1 MMGKRAPLDNPN
13 RGLSSAATDRLEQ
26 QRQLESCVESRLTDV
41 GEIVARVVGA
51 PYPSLLQDKDA
62 IRQTLEKLAVRET
75 ALRWIVRVAKHSE
88 GTVRDALWLRIQ
100 DTLPGLEKTAE
111 ALMRGERVE
120 YEP

>member
-1 MMGKRAPLDNPN
+1 MGKRTPLDNPN
-13 RGLSSAATDRLEQ
+13 RELTSAATDRLEQ

-62 IRQTLEKLAVRET
+62 IRHSLEKLVVKET

-100 DTLPGLEKTAE
+100 DTLPGLEETAE